1 MNKPLKKEIL
11 DRTDT
16 DEFEIPD
23 DKLKMLNEF
32 IQENLQNRKNSTDYD
47 LLYRISGM
55 MTKDFKIKDW
65 HNNPITKPSTMEET
79 KKIALQFLKGLDQE
93 LYEKVKGVIEGNS
106 KFSFNMYML
115 DEIEDFSKTDNDG
128 MPIHS
133 KIPMVLEKNGK
144 TGVFV
149 PCKGTLEDIYLL
161 VHELSHTFDLPPND
175 NPTRYVLGEITPYCF
190 ESMLSQYLVENG
202 IATKEQV
209 VGIEERQIIGHYNDG
224 VETFAKFKLM
234 KIKEEKGDIT
244 QDDIKQLQKRYGVNH
259 NQIRYILD
267 RMVNSAPVIEVKA
280 RYMTAQ
286 LIYPHFMEQ
295 YEQNPQSAIK
305 TLKEYFEQIKSNNF
319 IGSLQTL
326 GIEPREDSIQ
336 DLIKTANTRFE
347 NLEKTRQFSIQEIGN
362 GTINIHT
369 KIKDKAREQVAR
381 EEQQI
386 EQGELKK

>member
-47 LLYRISGM
+47 LLYRISVM
-55 MTKDFKIKDW
+55 MTKDFTIKDW
-65 HNNPITKPSTMEET
+65 HNNPITKPSTMEKT
-79 KKIALQFLKGLDQE
+79 KKIALQFFKGLDQE

-115 DEIEDFSKTDNDG
+115 DENEDFSKTDNDG

-175 NPTRYVLGEITPYCF
+175 NPTRYVLGEITPYFF
-190 ESMLSQYLVENG
+190 EAMLSQYLVENG

-209 VGIEERQIIGHYNDG
+209 VGIEERQIVGHYNDG

-244 QDDIKQLQKRYGVNH
+244 QDDIKQLQKRYGVSHNH
-259 NQIRYILD
+259 IRYILD
-267 RMVNSAPVIEVKA
+267 RMVNSAPFIEVKA

-295 YEQNPQSAIK
+295 YEKNPQSAIK
-305 TLKEYFEQIKSNNF
+305 TLKKYFEQIKSNSF

-347 NLEKTRQFSIQEIGN
+347 NLEKTRQFSIQEIGKT
-362 GTINIHT
+362 TINIPT
-369 KIKDKAREQVAR
+369 QIKDEAREQIVR
-381 EEQQI
+381 EEQQV
-386 EQGELKK
+386 EQEEIK